1 MGGIAGL
8 ESVFSSSSP
17 AAVAPTDETT
27 GSTRPQPVP
36 LADVPK
42 QAVVI
47 VHGMGEQR
55 PMDTLRGFV
64 RAVWETDP
72 AMSRNGLPNPA
83 STWSKPDD
91 RTGSLELRRITTRE
105 STAGGGWPDRVRTDF
120 YELYWADLTAGSTWA
135 QFVTWVR
142 YLLFRRVTRVPTDVH
157 TAWLVLWALSLL
169 IAAMAILQLMPESA
183 WRTLLEH
190 EGFEKWRWLLDWRWL
205 ILALTAAASALLH
218 KLATASFG
226 RVVRYTRADPDN
238 IAARAAVRERGLK
251 LLRAIHEGDT
261 YSRVILV
268 SHSLGTI
275 LAHDLLSYFWAER
288 GKARTIPEG
297 GDEFA
302 ALCAVESAAA
312 ALDEAGAGPDEP
324 AAYRAAQTRL
334 RRLLAAR
341 PVSEEEPARRWL
353 ISDFVTFG
361 SPLTHAEFLIASSE
375 ADLEER
381 KRAREFPSAPPYRE
395 SVDPAVFDAAI
406 AAKIVPVGS
415 DRGKTRLMAFPDPKS
430 PKHWILHHAA
440 PFAVVRWT
448 NVYDPSSAVIFGDLI
463 GGPLAPSLGRAIV
476 DVDLS
481 ALRGRSWRF
490 SHTRYW
496 DPGAAPAQ
504 LEAVRS
510 AVNLLDH

>member
-1 MGGIAGL
+1 MG
-8 ESVFSSSSP
+8 VFAWLRSLFSRSSP
-17 AAVAPTDETT
+17 ASETPPDDTLSASAAQPAP
-27 GSTRPQPVP
+27 Q
-36 LADVPK
+36 ADVPK

-64 RAVWETDP
+64 HTVWETDP
-72 AMSRNGLPNPA
+72 AVSQNGLPNPS
-83 STWSKPDD
+83 STWSKPDV

-105 STAGGGWPDRVRTDF
+105 STAGGGWPKRVRTDF

-135 QFVTWVR
+135 QFVTWVK

-169 IAAMAILQLMPESA
+169 IVGVAILQFLPESG
-183 WRTLLEH
+183 WRTLLER
-190 EGFEKWRWLLDWRWL
+190 EGLEEWRWLLDWRWL
-205 ILALTAAASALLH
+205 ILGVAAAAGALLH
-218 KLATASFG
+218 KLATAYFG

-251 LLRAIHEGDT
+251 LLRALHEGDT

-288 GKARTIPEG
+288 SKARTILET

-302 ALCAVESAAA
+302 ALCAIESAAA
-312 ALDEAGAGPDEP
+312 SIEEGGTPDEM
-324 AAYRAAQTRL
+324 AAYRDAQAQM

-341 PVSEEEPARRWL
+341 PVSDAEPDRRWL

-375 ADLEER
+375 EDLEER

-395 SVDPAVFDAAI
+395 AVDPAVFAAAA
-406 AAKIVPVGS
+406 AAKMVPAGS
-415 DRGKTRLMAFPDPKS
+415 NPQTTRLVAFPDLES
-430 PKHWILHHAA
+430 PQRWTLHHAA
-440 PFAVVRWT
+440 PFAVVHWT
-448 NVYDPSSAVIFGDLI
+448 NVYDPSFAVLFGDLI
-463 GGPLAPSLGRAIV
+463 SGPLAPSLGRAIV
-476 DVDLS
+476 DIDLR
-481 ALRGRSWRF
+481 ALRGQSWRF

-496 DPGAAPAQ
+496 HPGAKPEQ
-504 LEAVRS
+504 LQAVRR
-510 AVNLLDH
+510 AVNLLNL